1 MKAKLTER
9 EEKLLRSNLI
19 TLHNHLSTAEDMRTY
34 LKSYNRSLDD
44 PSPFNA
50 YRFMTVKEHMN
61 RLKGDIQ
68 WYKEQ
73 IKNVQN
79 RLNSK

>member
-1 MKAKLTER
+1 MKPKLTEQQ
-9 EEKLLRSNLI
+9 EKVLRNSLI
-19 TLHNHLSTAEDMRTY
+19 TLHNKLSEAKDMRDY
-34 LKSYNRSLDD
+34 LKQYNRSLDD

-50 YRFMTVKEHMN
+50 YQFMTVKEHMN